1 MGICQHNNLAAFPCI
16 RALSH
21 ASATGLHCPCCC
33 TVLSIPVALAFT
45 SNNGG
50 AARQTC
56 QARRLIAN
64 RHAQSGTCH
73 GGQRTGRPRHTV
85 CPGGGGPRQRE
96 VGLFVVHGRRFA
108 VRKTSDTA
116 PLSPCAGW
124 LPALSRP
131 NRTVDSEGAFGGPG
145 GVYRSDPAQTRAIFE
160 KHRPAKVVHLAA
172 MVGGLFKNL
181 SHNLDFWVST
191 YSM

>member
-1 MGICQHNNLAAFPCI
+1 MPTQQPCRI
-16 RALSH
+16 SLLPCSLPRFRHWPPLSLL
-21 ASATGLHCPCCC
+21 LHCTTCA
-33 TVLSIPVALAFT
+33 VYVASIPVALAFT

-131 NRTVDSEGAFGGPG
+131 NRTVDSEA
-145 GVYRSDPAQTRAIFE
+145 
-160 KHRPAKVVHLAA
+160 VHL
-172 MVGGLFKNL
+172 GGRGECIAVTQPRRVPSSKNTDQPRWFIL
-181 SHNLDFWVST
+181 PPWSEACSRT
-191 YSM
+191 